1 MDIYDFLLYKKNLT
15 NILICTESI
24 INSYTNISDMM
35 NMNFHK
41 NNNPDISSDIR
52 REIIKLWEV
61 RLTYDIKKTEIE
73 QEIINCDNQIYK
85 CCKHEFV
92 EDYIDVT
99 PDISKKII
107 YCTICELS
115 KRDSIPLSKL

>member
-1 MDIYDFLLYKKNLT
+1 MDIYNFLLYKKNLA
-15 NILICTESI
+15 NILVCTESI

-35 NMNFHK
+35 NINFHK
-41 NNNPDISSDIR
+41 NNNPNIASNIR
-52 REIIKLWEV
+52 REIIKMWEV
-61 RLTYDIKKTEIE
+61 RVTYEIKKTEIE

-85 CCKHEFV
+85 CCDHDFI

>member
-73 QEIINCDNQIYK
+73 QEIINCDNDIYK